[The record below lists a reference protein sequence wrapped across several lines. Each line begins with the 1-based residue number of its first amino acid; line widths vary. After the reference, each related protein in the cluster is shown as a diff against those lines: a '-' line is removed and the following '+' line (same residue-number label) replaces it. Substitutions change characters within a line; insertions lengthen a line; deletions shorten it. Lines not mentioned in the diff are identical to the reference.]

1 MAEKK
6 ISAMAEAS
14 SLADTD
20 FLVVRTGTDTKKVS
34 MATLKSALGG
44 GGEEHIITY
53 NFYNGFL
60 FNYWNTLIPTKIVA
74 RNTLNIEKGVDYDIQ

>member
-44 GGEEHIITY
+44 GGFAPESGSLSYEGNQVTLTITPIT
-53 NFYNGFL
+53 G
-60 FNYWNTLIPTKIVA
+60 TIV
-74 RNTLNIEKGVDYDIQ
+74 E